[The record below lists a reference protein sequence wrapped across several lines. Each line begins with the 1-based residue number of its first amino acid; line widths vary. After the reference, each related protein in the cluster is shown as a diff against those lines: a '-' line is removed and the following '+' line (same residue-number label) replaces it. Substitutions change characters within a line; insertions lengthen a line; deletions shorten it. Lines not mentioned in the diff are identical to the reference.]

1 MEISGVINNDK
12 SDVHAKGQGQRSEVK
27 VTEVKTQHKAK
38 KIVNFD
44 PNWAFW
50 TATPGWIHQYLQND
64 AQSLK

>member
-1 MEISGVINNDK
+1 MEIPGVITNDK
-12 SDVHAKGQGQRSEVK
+12 SDVLAKCQGQRSEVK

-44 PNWAFW
+44 PSWAFC
-50 TATPGWIHQYLQND
+50 TATPGWIHQWLQND